1 MLSSVVN
8 EGKKILTM
16 LVSGISSEVSKL
28 KEKMTEIK
36 DTIVDKVKE
45 IPSKLISIGVDIVK
59 GIWQGISNGTTWI
72 KTQIRSWVGNVTD
85 FIKRVFK
92 IGSPSKLMADEVGQ
106 YLAQGIGV
114 GFSDEMKDV
123 SSQMADAI
131 PSSFEMETTV
141 KGSKGNTAETGMVN
155 AFKQA
160 LSEMKIELDD
170 QTVGQFVDKTVS
182 RLVYT

>member
-1 MLSSVVN
+1 
-8 EGKKILTM
+8 
-16 LVSGISSEVSKL
+16 
-28 KEKMTEIK
+28 MTA
-36 DTIVDKVKE
+36 
-45 IPSKLISIGVDIVK
+45 
-59 GIWQGISNGTTWI
+59 
-72 KTQIRSWVGNVTD
+72 

-114 GFSDEMKDV
+114 GFEDEMSDV
-123 SSQMADAI
+123 QKQMADAI
-131 PSSFEMETTV
+131 PQSFDV
-141 KGSKGNTAETGMVN
+141 SASVSGSKSSGYQMDMVK

-182 RLVYT
+182 RLIYT